1 MRSACLVCIV
11 IGMAGICVAQET
23 SFSSGPQ
30 YLMTNG
36 SPLFARPISTP
47 SLSFDAPP
55 ATLPAAIR
63 DAPVSE
69 TTGGSL
75 VYTPSEALSHADLFP
90 IYYGPPPT
98 ESSLIEI
105 TSVEPARN
113 LPANFIDVG
122 VAEVTTPQ
130 SLSLRGYGPTL
141 AEAAAFW
148 KMHKPRAPH
157 LYTNRDIER
166 VHGS

>member
-1 MRSACLVCIV
+1 MRSACLFCIV
-11 IGMAGICVAQET
+11 VGLAGICVAQET
-23 SFSSGPQ
+23 NFSSGPQ
-30 YLMTNG
+30 YLMTSG

-55 ATLPAAIR
+55 VTLPAAI
-63 DAPVSE
+63 VE
-69 TTGGSL
+69 TSPASGDVT
-75 VYTPSEALSHADLFP
+75 YTPSEALSHADLLP

-122 VAEVTTPQ
+122 VVEVTTPQ
-130 SLSLRGYGPTL
+130 SLSVRGYGPTL
-141 AEAAAFW
+141 AESAAFW
-148 KMHKPRAPH
+148 KTHKPHAPH

-166 VHGS
+166 VHGN